1 MSSVRDVAVAP
12 WCIGGT
18 RVDVQI
24 LLSLPILT
32 ALAISV
38 ASMPERRSPILWP
51 LLVLLAAAV
60 PTCLQLIHCSFS
72 VLELMSPKSAELYRN
87 ANPDSTMAPI
97 SVDVLATA
105 RAAIHQIVFA
115 SVALLV
121 ALGGRAYNKTFAWV
135 IVANGVLM
143 TMVAMTHSLIGLD
156 RVLGFYESLHREQ
169 VTGFVGP
176 FINPNTLA
184 SYLVLST
191 FTALGLAV
199 SEEDSGRLRFAL
211 IAGLV
216 CLAGVVLTE
225 SRGRLIGPGL
235 WRIFSHGLGI
245 CFTH

>member
-1 MSSVRDVAVAP
+1 
-12 WCIGGT
+12 
-18 RVDVQI
+18 
-24 LLSLPILT
+24 
-32 ALAISV
+32 
-38 ASMPERRSPILWP
+38 
-51 LLVLLAAAV
+51 
-60 PTCLQLIHCSFS
+60 
-72 VLELMSPKSAELYRN
+72 MSPKSAELYRN

-199 SEEDSGRLRFAL
+199 SEEDSGCAPVCPDRRFSVLRCRSDG
-211 IAGLV
+211 IP
-216 CLAGVVLTE
+216 
-225 SRGRLIGPGL
+225 RRLIGPGL
-235 WRIFSHGLGI
+235 WLYFLHGLGI